1 MRDPQQLCLDFEG
14 KGQEETTAEFDA
26 RVQANLSLSRVWTHC
41 WGLENGHARFY
52 NTVPPRTQEF
62 LDARDHL
69 LENPDAFGHQYLS
82 TILKIIR
89 ERTAE
94 LVVNISTLRRPF
106 EEEEIRAGVHVT
118 CLQSNRS

>member
-14 KGQEETTAEFDA
+14 KGQPETTAEFDA
-26 RVQANLSLSRVWTHC
+26 RVQARLSLSRVWTYC
-41 WGLENGHARFY
+41 WGVEHGHARFY
-52 NTVPPRTQEF
+52 NTCPPGTQEF

-69 LENPDAFGHQYLS
+69 LANPDAFGHQYLP
-82 TILKIIR
+82 TIEKVIR

-94 LVVNISTLRRPF
+94 LVLNISSLRKPF

-118 CLQSNRS
+118 CLVSSRM